1 MISKKDLKNYEFRSL
16 ENYFDYISE
25 SIINGQT
32 SQAKDLFNKL
42 NDRQKAQALKY
53 FIGGFTNE
61 FICENTDGQTRQDTL
76 KFLINNEVII

>member
-32 SQAKDLFNKL
+32 SQAKELFNKL
-42 NDRQKAQALKY
+42 NRQQKAQALKY
-53 FIGGFTNE
+53 FVCGFGEYCDDESRRN
-61 FICENTDGQTRQDTL
+61 TL
-76 KFLINNEVII
+76 KFLINNEVILWVTKL

>member
-32 SQAKDLFNKL
+32 SQAKELFNKL
-42 NDRQKAQALKY
+42 NRQQKAQALKY
-53 FIGGFTNE
+53 FVCGLSEYCDDESRTN
-61 FICENTDGQTRQDTL
+61 TL
-76 KFLINNEVII
+76 KFLINQEVII